1 MKLRLTA
8 VAMALS
14 VLVVGP
20 VYAGGAGG
28 DCNYGGQYQQ
38 TSIEPLEQSDAAKKL
53 ASLSE
58 PATDQEVASQAAA
71 VSAPNKAD
79 ASTSQAAAKTTTQ

>member
-8 VAMALS
+8 VTMALS

-28 DCNYGGQYQQ
+28 DCNYGGRYQQ
-38 TSIEPLEQSDAAKKL
+38 TSVEPLEQSEVAKKL

-58 PATDQEVASQAAA
+58 PASDQEVAAS
-71 VSAPNKAD
+71 VPNKTHT
-79 ASTSQAAAKTTTQ
+79 STSQGAEKTTTQ